1 MDTIFVLHIISAHNI
16 YLWIGTDIGILEGLI
31 LRTDGMILLIKL
43 MLIKLMLIKLM
54 RATVTFYACKKQKE
68 KYLTAPI

>member
-43 MLIKLMLIKLM
+43 MLIKLM